1 LAAFLSRQV
10 IAKRFFQIRL
20 LLAAL
25 LALPGLVLAAD
36 EDFPEPKGIK
46 PAVAFWMRVYLEA
59 NTDGGLLHDNELL
72 DVVYENIRFEGADG
86 RRKERIKDARREHWE
101 QVVRRL
107 ALDPT
112 PRDEAEREILQ
123 AFDRALG
130 RRPSAADLRSAATRI
145 RFQLGQRDKF
155 REGLIRS
162 GAYEDAMRDVFRRA
176 GLPEDLAYLPHVES
190 SFNIRAYSKYGAA
203 GMWQFMRSTGR
214 LYMNVDYVIDERL
227 DPMVA
232 TVGASRL
239 LGDNYRA
246 LNSWPLALTAYNHG
260 RGGMLRAKSQ
270 FGDDIDRI
278 IKNYQSRSFGFASR
292 NFYAQFLAARKI
304 LRNYESYFGPIERDE
319 PEAID
324 EVALPF
330 YADIR
335 DVEKYL
341 GVSRDTVQRYNPALR
356 PPVFQ
361 SNKRIPKGYVL
372 RLPAGTAPAASERW
386 LASIPNER
394 RHGNQHESNFYRVRR
409 GDTLQKIARKHGT
422 SVQRLVAVNNL
433 SRKHHIY
440 PGEVLQIPDR
450 GGRAPETSPG
460 FELIATANAA
470 TPATPAIP
478 RPKSES
484 RQRKAPE
491 PPLPKPTAAIQLP
504 DPEPVAKTEVVPASD
519 PLPEE
524 VAVTG
529 TEPAVAVQE
538 KTVPQAAL
546 DAVAELAAETPSAPK
561 VAPAS
566 PGKKPEL
573 PEDSP
578 WRQVRGNSVVVDS
591 LETLGHYSEW
601 LEVPASRLRKLNGIK
616 AGRNLRMGQ
625 RIKLDFTKVTPAE
638 FLQRRTEY
646 HKGIEEDFFGS
657 YEVVRVVE
665 HRIKS
670 GDSIWDLCNRTYE
683 VPAWLVQRYNPD
695 ANLGRLTP
703 GSRLVIP
710 VVEPLANG

>member
-1 LAAFLSRQV
+1 MAAFCDRQV
-10 IAKRFFQIRL
+10 LAKRFFRARL
-20 LLAAL
+20 LLVAL
-25 LALPGLVLAAD
+25 LALPGSVFAAD
-36 EDFPEPKGIK
+36 EDFPEPKGLQ

-59 NTDGGLLHDNELL
+59 NTDGGLLHDNEYLG
-72 DVVYENIRFEGADG
+72 VVYENIRFEGAEG
-86 RRKERIKDARREHWE
+86 RRKERIKDARRDHWE
-101 QVVRRL
+101 QVLRRL

-112 PRDEAEREILQ
+112 PRDEVEREILQ
-123 AFDRALG
+123 AFERAFG
-130 RRPSAADLRSAATRI
+130 RRPGAGDLRAAATRI

-214 LYMNVDYVIDERL
+214 LFMNVDYVIDERL

-270 FGDDIDRI
+270 FGDDIERI
-278 IKNYQSRSFGFASR
+278 VKNYNSRSFGFASR
-292 NFYAQFLAARKI
+292 NFYTQFLAARKI
-304 LRNYESYFGPIERDE
+304 LRNYESYFGPIEREE
-319 PEAID
+319 PEPID

-335 DVEKYL
+335 DIEQYL
-341 GVSRDTVQRYNPALR
+341 GVSRETVQRYNPALR

-386 LASIPNER
+386 LASIPSNR
-394 RHGNQHESNFYRVRR
+394 RHDDQHESNFYRVRR
-409 GDTLQKIARKHGT
+409 GDTLQKIAKRHGT

-450 GGRAPETSPG
+450 GRAPENGRG

-470 TPATPAIP
+470 TPPTPEIP

-484 RQRKAPE
+484 LQRRMPE
-491 PPLPKPTAAIQLP
+491 PPAPKPSAAIQLP
-504 DPEPVAKTEVVPASD
+504 APKPTTPEAPSAETV
-519 PLPEE
+519 PEE
-524 VAVTG
+524 T
-529 TEPAVAVQE
+529 AVATTETPALEEE
-538 KTVPQAAL
+538 KTAVETVSEV
-546 DAVAELAAETPSAPK
+546 VAELATEAPSAPE
-561 VAPAS
+561 VVQVPV
-566 PGKKPEL
+566 KKPEI

-578 WRQVRGNSVVVDS
+578 WRQLRGNTVMVDS

-601 LEVPASRLRKLNGIK
+601 LELPASRLRKLNGIK
-616 AGRNLRMGQ
+616 ARRNLRMGQ
-625 RIKLDFTKVTPAE
+625 RIKLDFSKVTPAE

-657 YEVVRVVE
+657 YEVVRTVE
-665 HRIKS
+665 HRIKP

-695 ANLGRLTP
+695 ANFGRLTP
-703 GSRLVIP
+703 GVKLVIP

>member
-1 LAAFLSRQV
+1 LFNRQV
-10 IAKRFFQIRL
+10 QAKRSLTARL
-20 LLAAL
+20 LLLAL
-25 LALPGLVLAAD
+25 LALPGSVLAGN
-36 EDFPEPKGIK
+36 EDFPEPKGLK

-59 NTDGGLLHDNELL
+59 NTDGGLLHDNEYLG
-72 DVVYENIRFEGADG
+72 VVYENIRFEGADG
-86 RRKERIKDARREHWE
+86 RRKERIKDGRRDHWE
-101 QVVRRL
+101 QVLRRL

-112 PRDEAEREILQ
+112 PRDEAEQEILS

-130 RRPSAADLRSAATRI
+130 HRPTSADLRAASQRI

-162 GAYEDAMRDVFRRA
+162 GGYEDAMRDVFRRA

-232 TVGASRL
+232 TVGAARL

-260 RGGMLRAKSQ
+260 RGGMLRAKSLY
-270 FGDDIDRI
+270 GDDIERVV
-278 IKNYQSRSFGFASR
+278 KSYESRSFGFASR

-304 LRNYESYFGPIERDE
+304 LRNYESFFGPVERDE

-330 YADIR
+330 YTDIR
-335 DVEKYL
+335 DIEQYL
-341 GVSRDTVQRYNPALR
+341 GVSRETVQRYNPALR

-372 RLPAGTAPAASERW
+372 RLPAGTAPAESKRW
-386 LASIPNER
+386 LAAIPNER
-394 RHGNQHESNFYRVRR
+394 RHVAQHESNFYRVRR
-409 GDTLQKIARKHGT
+409 GDTLQKIAKKHGT
-422 SVQRLVAVNNL
+422 TVPRLVAVNNL
-433 SRKHHIY
+433 SRKHHIK
-440 PGEVLQIPDR
+440 PGEVLQLPDR

-470 TPATPAIP
+470 TPPTPDIP
-478 RPKSES
+478 RAKSDA
-484 RQRKAPE
+484 RRAPE
-491 PPLPKPTAAIQLP
+491 PPAPKPTAAIQLP
-504 DPEPVAKTEVVPASD
+504 EPKPATLDVPKPEVPA
-519 PLPEE
+519 EE
-524 VAVTG
+524 TAVAVTEAG
-529 TEPAVAVQE
+529 AGEITPEEEIAENAAEAPAETVTEAVVAVLPEVVQ
-538 KTVPQAAL
+538 TS
-546 DAVAELAAETPSAPK
+546 TAPNQ
-561 VAPAS
+561 
-566 PGKKPEL
+566 KPEV

-578 WRQVRGNSVVVDS
+578 WRQVRGNTVQVDA
-591 LETLGHYSEW
+591 LETLGHYSDW
-601 LEVPASRLRKLNGIK
+601 LEVPASRLRKLNGIRP
-616 AGRNLRMGQ
+616 GRNLRMGQ
-625 RIKLDFTKVTPAE
+625 RIKLDFSKVTSAT

-665 HRIKS
+665 HRIKP

-683 VPAWLVQRYNPD
+683 VPAWLVQRYNPN
-695 ANLGRLTP
+695 ANFGRLTP
-703 GSRLVIP
+703 GVKLVIP
-710 VVEPLANG
+710 VVEPLSNG